1 MSEESELRRTP
12 LYDLHLAAGAK
23 MVEFGGWLM
32 PVQYAG
38 IIAEHKKVREA
49 AGIFDLSHMGRVYVG
64 GGDAERFLQMLAT
77 NDLSRLAAGQV
88 QYSLICNREGG
99 VRDDILAYRLGDGQY
114 MLVVNASNRLKILGW
129 MGELLSVLQMGR
141 GTHTGVPLRRA
152 GGAGQVTITDR
163 TLETAMVGVQ
173 GPSSMALLQPLTD
186 LPLAGIGY
194 YHGAPARVIGVEG
207 YISRT
212 GYTGEDG
219 FEVILPGGASRELW
233 QRLEQAAPGVGG
245 ALCGLGARDTLRLE
259 AGMPLYGHELGEGV
273 NPFEVGLD
281 RYVHPDKPELVGRD
295 ALLRIAATGPRRRL
309 VGLEVTDRA
318 IARQGTPVVAGGGEV
333 GRVTSG
339 SFSPTLDRSIA
350 MALVTPE
357 VASERPPLEVSV
369 RGAAHPASI
378 VNLPFYRR
386 RRK

>member
-1 MSEESELRRTP
+1 MSVESELRRTP

-77 NDLSRLAAGQV
+77 NDLSRLAVGQV

-99 VRDDILAYRLGDGQY
+99 VRDDILAYRLGDGEY
-114 MLVVNASNRLKILGW
+114 LLVVNASNRPKILGW
-129 MGELLSVLQMGR
+129 MDEVLSD
-141 GTHTGVPLRRA
+141 LRSRA
-152 GGAGQVTITDR
+152 RSVQVTITDR

-219 FEVILPGGASRELW
+219 FEVVLPGGASRELW

-295 ALLRIAATGPRRRL
+295 ALLTIAATGPRRRL

>member
-1 MSEESELRRTP
+1 MSVESELRRTP

-77 NDLSRLAAGQV
+77 NDLSRLAVGQV

-99 VRDDILAYRLGDGQY
+99 VRDDILAYRLGDGEY
-114 MLVVNASNRLKILGW
+114 MLVVNASNRPKILGW
-129 MGELLSVLQMGR
+129 MDEVLSD
-141 GTHTGVPLRRA
+141 LRSRA
-152 GGAGQVTITDR
+152 RSVQVTITDR

-219 FEVILPGGASRELW
+219 FEVILPGGASRQLW
-233 QRLEQAAPGVGG
+233 QRLEQAASAVGG

-259 AGMPLYGHELGEGV
+259 AGMPLYGHELEEGV

-295 ALLRIAATGPRRRL
+295 ALRRIAATGPRRRL

>member
-77 NDLSRLAAGQV
+77 NDLSRLAVGQV

-99 VRDDILAYRLGDGQY
+99 VRDDILAYRLGDGEY
-114 MLVVNASNRLKILGW
+114 MLVVNASNRPKILGW
-129 MGELLSVLQMGR
+129 MDEVLSD
-141 GTHTGVPLRRA
+141 LRSRA
-152 GGAGQVTITDR
+152 RSVQVTITDR

-207 YISRT
+207 YLSRT

-219 FEVILPGGASRELW
+219 FEVVLPGGASRQLW
-233 QRLEQAAPGVGG
+233 QRLEQAAPAVGG

-259 AGMPLYGHELGEGV
+259 AGMPLYGHELGESV
-273 NPFEVGLD
+273 NPFEAGLD

-295 ALLRIAATGPRRRL
+295 ALLTIAAAGPRRRL